1 MLTHLET
8 ARLCRS
14 LGLLLHSG
22 IGLADG
28 IFLLAQEE
36 TSGQKACL
44 ETIGTALDRG
54 IPLSDAMETSKN
66 LPPYVFHLV
75 HIGEQTGRMEEALT
89 ALAEYYEEQER
100 TRQQIRSAVA
110 YPGLLFCLMLA
121 VLLVLLVKVLPV
133 FEQVYASLGTRM
145 TGTAGAMLYLGQL
158 AKGTVPV
165 LAGFL
170 LLLAAAGLAYRWNV
184 TFREWLG
191 RKLRNHFGDRSIA
204 RKFNNARFAQGLS
217 MGFCSGLP
225 LDAAAELAKSLL
237 AEIPQAA
244 QRCEICRMLL
254 ASGASIREAMEQGQ
268 FLSPAQS
275 RMLNLGIRGGTGDQV
290 IQTIA
295 RQMQEEA
302 RNELDAAVSR
312 IEPAMVLT
320 ASLLVGMILLAV
332 MLPLMDIL
340 SVLG

>member
-36 TSGQKACL
+36 DAGQKACL
-44 ETIGTALDRG
+44 EAMGAALDRG
-54 IPLSDAMETSKN
+54 IPLSEAMETSKI
-66 LPPYVFHLV
+66 LPLYVFRLV
-75 HIGEQTGRMEEALT
+75 RIGENTGRVEEALT
-89 ALAEYYEEQER
+89 VLAEYYEEQER
-100 TRQQIRSAVA
+100 TRRQIRSAVA

-145 TGTAGAMLYLGQL
+145 TGAAGAMLHLGQL
-158 AKGTVPV
+158 ARGAMPV

-170 LLLAAAGLAYRWNV
+170 LLLAFVGLACRWYPS
-184 TFREWLG
+184 FRKFLG
-191 RKLRNHFGDRSIA
+191 RKLQNHFGDRGIA
-204 RKFNNARFAQGLS
+204 RRFNNARFAQGLS
-217 MGFCSGLP
+217 MVFCSGLP
-225 LDAAAELAKSLL
+225 LDAAAELAKGLL
-237 AEIPQAA
+237 EEIPQAVR
-244 QRCEICRMLL
+244 RCEICRTLL
-254 ASGASIREAMEQGQ
+254 VSGASIREAMEQGQ

-275 RMLNLGIRGGTGDQV
+275 RMLNLGIQGGTGDQV
-290 IQTIA
+290 IQAIA

-302 RNELDAAVSR
+302 KNELDAAVSR
-312 IEPAMVLT
+312 IEPAMVLS
-320 ASLLVGMILLAV
+320 ASLLVGTILLAV

>member
-1 MLTHLET
+1 MFTHLET

-36 TSGQKACL
+36 ASGQKDCL
-44 ETIGTALDRG
+44 EAMGTALDRG
-54 IPLSDAMETSKN
+54 IPLSEAMEISKIF
-66 LPPYVFHLV
+66 PPYVFRLV
-75 HIGEQTGRMEEALT
+75 RIGEETGRVEEALT
-89 ALAEYYEEQER
+89 ALAEFYEEQEC
-100 TRQQIRSAVA
+100 TRQQIRRAVA
-110 YPGLLFCLMLA
+110 YPGLLFFLMLA

-133 FEQVYASLGTRM
+133 FEQVYASLGTGM
-145 TGTAGAMLYLGQL
+145 TGAAGAMLHLGQL
-158 AKGTVPV
+158 AKGTIPV
-165 LAGFL
+165 LAVLL
-170 LLLAAAGLAYRWNV
+170 LLLAAVGLVYRWHPS
-184 TFREWLG
+184 FREWLG
-191 RKLRNHFGDRSIA
+191 EKLRNYFGDRGVA

-225 LDAAAELAKSLL
+225 LDAAAELARSLL
-237 AEIPQAA
+237 EEIPQAA
-244 QRCEICRMLL
+244 QRCELCRTVL
-254 ASGASIREAMEQGQ
+254 ATGVSVREAMEQGQ

-275 RMLNLGIRGGTGDQV
+275 RMLSLGIQGGAGDQV

-302 RNELDAAVSR
+302 KNELDAAVSR

-320 ASLLVGMILLAV
+320 ASLLVGLILLAV